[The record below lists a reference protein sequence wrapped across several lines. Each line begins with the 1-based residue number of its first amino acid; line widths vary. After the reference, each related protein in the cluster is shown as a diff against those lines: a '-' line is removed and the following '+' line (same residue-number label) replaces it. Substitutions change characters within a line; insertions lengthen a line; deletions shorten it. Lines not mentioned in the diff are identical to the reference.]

1 MNRLAVIALL
11 ASLLMASA
19 SFELFHVSAEQER
32 ENLIEWQRMDE
43 GARDDMRRTWRELS
57 SLKGGLRETS
67 QRRLATVARLLERR
81 RARTGHKVTHDEL
94 LTLLGDYPER
104 LAGVLD
110 RHGLPPGLLHERMQN
125 RTRRLVL
132 SFLNGL
138 TETGRLD
145 EGQSQDIEGLP
156 YPELISEAL
165 TLQKREEIYLYA
177 EGAPPLEQVDVLGL
191 QELSPLDVAEK
202 MREARRR
209 RGLLGRASR
218 DFDLSAADRSWL
230 AGVSDEKLVSGLRT
244 LFEPKVRAH
253 LEAKD
258 WSEADISRV
267 LSEPFRKLERTLN
280 RIERQGR

>member
-1 MNRLAVIALL
+1 MSRLAVIALL
-11 ASLLMASA
+11 ASLLVASA

-32 ENLIEWQRMDE
+32 ENLVEWQRMDE
-43 GARDDMRRTWRELS
+43 GARDAMRQTWRKLS
-57 SLKGGLRETS
+57 ALNGGQRESS
-67 QRRLATVARLLERR
+67 QRRMSTVARLLERR
-81 RARTGHKVTHDEL
+81 RARTGIKVTHDEL
-94 LTLLGDYPER
+94 LTLLDDYPER

-110 RHGLPPGLLHERMQN
+110 QRGLPPGMLRERMQI

-138 TETGRLD
+138 TEAGRLE
-145 EGQSQDIEGLP
+145 EGQRQGLEGLA

-218 DFDLSAADRSWL
+218 AFDLSAADRSWL
-230 AGVSDEKLVSGLRT
+230 AGLTDEALVSGLRN

-253 LEAKD
+253 LEAKG

-267 LSEPFRKLERTLN
+267 QSEPFRKLERTLN

>member
-1 MNRLAVIALL
+1 MSRLAAIVLL
-11 ASLLMASA
+11 GSLLMASA
-19 SFELFHVSAEQER
+19 SFELFHVSADQER
-32 ENLIEWQRMDE
+32 ENLMEWQRMDE
-43 GARDDMRRTWRELS
+43 GARDAMRQAWRKLS
-57 SLKGGLRETS
+57 ALEGGRRETT
-67 QRRLATVARLLERR
+67 QRRLSTVARLMERR
-81 RARTGHKVTHDEL
+81 RARTGIRVTHDEL
-94 LTLLGDYPER
+94 LNLLGEYPER

-110 RHGLPPGLLHERMQN
+110 HHGLPPGPLRERMQT

-138 TETGRLD
+138 TEAGRLD
-145 EGQSQDIEGLP
+145 EVERLGLEQQA
-156 YPELISEAL
+156 YPSLISEAL
-165 TLQKREEIYLYA
+165 NLQKREEIYLYA

-218 DFDLSAADRSWL
+218 EFDFSAADRSWM
-230 AGVSDEKLVSGLRT
+230 AEVSDEDLVRGLRT
-244 LFEPKVRAH
+244 LFEPKVREH
-253 LEAKD
+253 LEAKG
-258 WSEADISRV
+258 WSEEDISRV